1 MLSSSLLLLATAAL
15 SQTVA
20 AWQVEL
26 PYHVTSVPV
35 ENYTNSSGKIL
46 TKPLLAYFS
55 IPYASPPLG
64 KLRFEY
70 PVAPK
75 PGKKVILNN
84 TDYGLVCSQPIG
96 NPPLPQGED
105 CLTLS
110 VFRPQNASY
119 STKLPVV
126 VWTPGGS
133 FNTGGGRG
141 LNVPSMVG
149 NAPQDFIGVSI
160 NYRLGAFGFLP
171 SSLTHRAGLLNIG
184 LMDQKM
190 AYEWVQQYI
199 ELFGGDPNRVTVRTL
214 FANR

>member
-1 MLSSSLLLLATAAL
+1 MRTGSGQVSNYIMKSGQLLISGLVRVLSSTMLPSSLLLLATAAL

-46 TKPLLAYFS
+46 NKPLLAYFS
-55 IPYASPPLG
+55 IPYAQAPLG

-75 PGKKVILNN
+75 PGKKVTLNN
-84 TDYGLVCSQPIG
+84 TDYGLVCSQPIP
-96 NPPLPQGED
+96 NPPVPQGED

-119 STKLPVV
+119 DKKLPVV
-126 VWTPGGS
+126 VWTPGEYPCLCHLHVCLSSGLHEPEAEVLI
-133 FNTGGGRG
+133 RG
-141 LNVPSMVG
+141 VDEP
-149 NAPQDFIGVSI
+149 
-160 NYRLGAFGFLP
+160 
-171 SSLTHRAGLLNIG
+171 
-184 LMDQKM
+184 
-190 AYEWVQQYI
+190 
-199 ELFGGDPNRVTVRTL
+199 
-214 FANR
+214 